1 MMKSVRVLTLLM
13 AGLCLSCGFQS
24 RKSMDPASDLLRQD
38 PLPQDQIGT
47 VAGAMSLEYL
57 LQSGDRLEIYFPSA
71 REQNFV
77 AVVRPDGRITLPL
90 TGDVDAEGSTPV
102 ALSKRITQ
110 AYTNLLKDPQA
121 QVAVTAFGPQPVYIF
136 GEVANPARYDWTRG
150 LDLVQALS
158 MAGGT
163 QRTAE
168 LANVVLVRVGADGA
182 YRFEVHDVRNLVE
195 QGIRLPVILQPR
207 DIVIVP
213 TSAIADMQIWVGQYI
228 STFMPP
234 LDAFLRGRYYWF
246 LASDAA
252 NR

>member
-1 MMKSVRVLTLLM
+1 MKSFRVMTLLL
-13 AGLCLSCGFQS
+13 AGLCLSCGLQS
-24 RKSMDPASDLLRQD
+24 RKSLDPAGDLLRQN
-38 PLPQDQIGT
+38 PQPQDQI
-47 VAGAMSLEYL
+47 AAASGAMPQDYL
-57 LQSGDRLEIYFPSA
+57 LQAGDRLDVFFPSA
-71 REQNFV
+71 REQNFS

-90 TGDVDAEGSTPV
+90 TGDVDAEGGTPA
-102 ALSKRITQ
+102 ALSKRITL

-121 QVAVTAFGPQPVYIF
+121 QVAVTQFGPQPVYIF
-136 GEVANPARYDWTRG
+136 GEVAQPARYDWTRG

-163 QRTAE
+163 QRTAG

-182 YRFEVHDVRNLVE
+182 YRYEVHDVRNLLE
-195 QGIRLPVILQPR
+195 RGGSRPVILQPR

-213 TSAIADMQIWVGQYI
+213 TSAIADVQIWVGQYI
-228 STFMPP
+228 STFIPP

-246 LASDAA
+246 LARDAA